1 MNLGIDY
8 GTTTTLISFSREN
21 SLTPNSTLLNIG
33 IGGGRLGYQRSSIPS
48 LLTINKKYKFFIG
61 YSAEKVAE
69 EMPEGTISLTS
80 LKRCLACDMKKEN
93 GQSVCWNPMN
103 QQYCIGNQQFK
114 IFDKIF
120 SAHELVSVFI
130 DELLKMVSPEIVGKK
145 ERLNRV
151 GISIP
156 AIFGYTP
163 RHTIFDLLIKKFD
176 GNTKINVI
184 NEPTA
189 AIIACQDEMLKDDD
203 GIYAILDIGGGTTD
217 IVLYE
222 KRWED
227 YFLFKPS
234 GIKTAG
240 DDMDIA
246 MNKALNPG
254 IDITYEA
261 QREIQRAKEGLSFS
275 ENVKVFGRKLT
286 RNDYMQIVK
295 PKIGKIISELGK
307 EIKKVFGF
315 YNPFSRTGK
324 ELRFKTIYLSG
335 GGARIPFLGDLIK
348 QDTQIKAYD
357 PDISIIK
364 NKILYET
371 YKEDLS
377 IVVVALGT
385 SREKGKIRDCVQF
398 ILPYSIR
405 LLIGDKTVEN
415 LPIYTELPAS
425 FHISNRN
432 NKKIKIIACDPNDPD
447 KPVHDLTAE
456 LISDTGDEIKLDE
469 FVNRSNY
476 FDVFINKNNI
486 MWVTATTLHSQPRH
500 NFNLPWQ
507 GGIETTL
514 FDKYRKQWRANDALH
529 KRLKAHIETSPER
542 RERISMVVAEL
553 LRIDP
558 MDLRQKLHEDYVC
571 DFFGIDQ
578 TTVFEDLLPLIQ
590 RRLIISESGY
600 RPTTKLYQFVFWLRD
615 NDPELIPLP

>member
-1 MNLGIDY
+1 MILGIDY
-8 GTTTTLISFSREN
+8 GTTTTLISYRKGDSPNEN
-21 SLTPNSTLLNIG
+21 PQLLD
-33 IGGGRLGYQRSSIPS
+33 IGGNRLGYQRSSIPS
-48 LLTINKKYKFFIG
+48 LLATNKKFEFSIG
-61 YSAEKVAE
+61 YRAERVAQ
-69 EMPEGTISLTS
+69 EMPKSTIMLRS
-80 LKRCLACDMKKEN
+80 LKRCLACDMKKEK

-103 QQYCIGNQQFK
+103 HQHCIGNQQFK

-130 DELLKMVSPEIVGKK
+130 NELLKMVPSDILGEK
-145 ERLNRV
+145 ESLNRV

-222 KRWED
+222 KRGED

-254 IDITYEA
+254 SDITYEA
-261 QREIQRAKEGLSFS
+261 QREIRRAKERLSVS
-275 ENVKVFGRKLT
+275 KNVTVFGRKLT
-286 RNDYMQIVK
+286 RKDYMQIVR
-295 PKIGKIISELGK
+295 PEIEKIISELGK
-307 EIKKVFGF
+307 EIKKVFDF
-315 YNPFSRTGK
+315 YKPSSITGK
-324 ELRFKTIYLSG
+324 KFRLKTIYLSG

-348 QDTQIKAYD
+348 QDNQISAYG
-357 PDISIIK
+357 PDINVIK
-364 NKILYET
+364 NKRLQKIYE
-371 YKEDLS
+371 EDLS

-385 SREKGKIRDCVQF
+385 SRSRGKIRDCVQF

-405 LLIGDKTVEN
+405 LLIGDKMVEK

-432 NKKIKIIACDPNDPD
+432 NEKIKIIACDPNDPD

-456 LISDTGDEIKLDE
+456 LISDTDHEIELDE

-476 FDVFINKNNI
+476 FDVLIDKYNFIR
-486 MWVTATTLHSQPRH
+486 VTATYLRGPPYRP
-500 NFNLPWQ
+500 FRLPWQ

-514 FDKYRKQWRANDALH
+514 FDKYRKHWRA
-529 KRLKAHIETSPER
+529 
-542 RERISMVVAEL
+542 
-553 LRIDP
+553 
-558 MDLRQKLHEDYVC
+558 RQKD
-571 DFFGIDQ
+571 
-578 TTVFEDLLPLIQ
+578 
-590 RRLIISESGY
+590 S
-600 RPTTKLYQFVFWLRD
+600 
-615 NDPELIPLP
+615 

>member
-1 MNLGIDY
+1 MILGIDY
-8 GTTTTLISFSREN
+8 GTTTTLISYRKGDSPTED
-21 SLTPNSTLLNIG
+21 PQLLNIG
-33 IGGGRLGYQRSSIPS
+33 GNRLGYQRSSIPS
-48 LLTINKKYKFFIG
+48 LLATSEKYKFSIG
-61 YSAEKVAE
+61 YSAEEAAN
-69 EMPEGTISLTS
+69 EMPKSTIMLRS

-130 DELLKMVSPEIVGKK
+130 NELLKMVPPEIFVKK
-145 ERLNRV
+145 ERPNRV

-189 AIIACQDEMLKDDD
+189 AIIACQDETLKDDD
-203 GIYAILDIGGGTTD
+203 GIYAMIDIGGGTTD

-222 KRWED
+222 KRGEA

-240 DDMDIA
+240 DDLDIA
-246 MNKALNPG
+246 MNKVLNPG
-254 IDITYEA
+254 NDITYDA
-261 QREIQRAKEGLSFS
+261 QREIRRAKELLSVS
-275 ENVKVFGRKLT
+275 ESVTVFGRKLT
-286 RNDYMQIVK
+286 RENYMHIVK
-295 PKIGKIISELGK
+295 PEIGKIISELRK
-307 EIKKVFGF
+307 EIKKVFDF
-315 YNPFSRTGK
+315 YKPSSTTGQ
-324 ELRFKTIYLSG
+324 EFRLKTIYLSG

-348 QDTQIKAYD
+348 QDNQISAYD
-357 PDISIIK
+357 PEISIIK
-364 NKILYET
+364 NKRLLKI

-385 SREKGKIRDCVQF
+385 SRSRGKIRDCVQF

-405 LLIGDKTVEN
+405 LLIGDKMVEK

-425 FHISNRN
+425 FHISKRSNE
-432 NKKIKIIACDPNDPD
+432 KIKIIACDPNDPD
-447 KPVHDLTAE
+447 KSIHDLTAE
-456 LISDTGDEIKLDE
+456 LISDTDDEIKLDE

-476 FDVFINKNNI
+476 FDVFIDKYNI
-486 MWVTATTLHSQPRH
+486 MRVTAKYLPGPPIRP
-500 NFNLPWQ
+500 FRLPWQ

-514 FDKYRKQWRANDALH
+514 FNKYRKQWRASPSAH
-529 KRLKAHIETSPER
+529 KLLKAHIGTSIER
-542 RERISMVVAEL
+542 RERISKVIAKL
-553 LRIDP
+553 LCFDP
-558 MDLRQKLHEDYVC
+558 VDPLQKLHENYVC
-571 DFFGIDQ
+571 DFFGVDR
-578 TTVFEDLLPLIQ
+578 TTIFEDMRSLVQ
-590 RRLIISESGY
+590 ERMVTYESGHW
-600 RPTTKLYQFVFWLRD
+600 RPTTRLIQFVSWLRD
-615 NDPELIPLP
+615 NDPELI